1 MAFWEFLG
9 GKEAWYTI
17 TEATLKSVVTP
28 VWETVSSTDNLK
40 AASTAALD
48 IVIANPLT
56 ATATIAIGVATYV
69 VYKRKGFGT
78 GLGQIDFN
86 VDTFLAHFKLRTGL
100 GRKKPTEVEDLDTRM
115 SNMERG
121 LSDAR
126 RNEEQHHNANLLAI
140 SRSQTAILDKLQ
152 NVTDTLESHAK
163 KAKKNQETLVGNH
176 TALLQQMGANQGA
189 LLLKMGTNHT
199 ALLKE
204 IESNKSEFK
213 KELQQVTSEVQ
224 KIRPTTV

>member
-1 MAFWEFLG
+1 MAFWGFLG

-40 AASTAALD
+40 AAGSAALD

-56 ATATIAIGVATYV
+56 ATVTVAIGVATFV

-78 GLGQIDFN
+78 GLGQLDLN

-121 LSDAR
+121 LNDAR
-126 RNEEQHHNANLLAI
+126 NNEQQHHTANLQAL
-140 SRSQTAILDKLQ
+140 SRTQTTIMGKLQ
-152 NVTDTLESHAK
+152 DVTNALESHVK
-163 KAKKNQETLVGNH
+163 KTKKHQETLVGNH

-204 IESNKSEFK
+204 IKSNKSEFK
-213 KELQQVTSEVQ
+213 KELQQVTAEVQ